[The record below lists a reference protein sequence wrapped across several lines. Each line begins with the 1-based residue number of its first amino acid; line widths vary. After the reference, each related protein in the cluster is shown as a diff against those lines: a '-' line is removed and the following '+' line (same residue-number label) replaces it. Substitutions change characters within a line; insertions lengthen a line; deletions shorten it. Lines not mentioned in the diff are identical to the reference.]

1 MITVGM
7 YYDVR
12 PGKEQEF
19 ETAFEKVIEV
29 LGGQSGH
36 KESFLYRQVK
46 RPRSYAILS
55 EWDSQDAFTAFIRS
69 ETFKQVASW
78 GKAEIL
84 EARPR
89 HKVYGKESDLH

>member
-12 PGKEQEF
+12 PGKEREF

-29 LGGQSGH
+29 LGGQPGH
-36 KESFLYRQVK
+36 KESFLYQQVK
-46 RPRSYAILS
+46 KPRSYAILS
-55 EWDSQDAFTAFIRS
+55 EWDDQAAFTAFIQS
-69 ETFKQVASW
+69 ETFKQVVSW

-84 EARPR
+84 ETRPR
-89 HKVYGKESDLH
+89 HKVYGKEGGLR

>member
-12 PGKEQEF
+12 PGKEQQF
-19 ETAFEKVIEV
+19 EAMFDKVIEV
-29 LGGQSGH
+29 LGGQPGH
-36 KESFLYRQVK
+36 KESFLYKQVK
-46 RPRSYAILS
+46 KPNSYAILS
-55 EWDSQDAFTAFIRS
+55 EWDSQQAFTAFITS
-69 ETFKQVASW
+69 EIFRNVANW

-89 HKVYGKESDLH
+89 HKIYGKEGDLH